1 LKDACFRNIVVED
14 CFCKQLI
21 QVAILYIAMTQR
33 GAGKAVHLVVLLDY
47 VKQLMQKVKELG
59 DLLDK

>member
-1 LKDACFRNIVVED
+1 MVED